1 MKRSRRY
8 LSRIS
13 IRLLAF
19 HLLLVFM
26 PVAGV
31 LFLGAYEKRLE
42 SGEARSIGEQARI
55 VAAAVADGGTETF
68 EAIVRRR
75 ATDVRLRLVDA
86 KGNLLADSHQIVPPP
101 AVARPAGS
109 KRHNTLYRVG
119 AFLVRPI
126 VKFLQPPQP
135 PLDVD
140 FYETA
145 KQLTGVEVR
154 DALQGR
160 EGFDKKITAHG
171 PRSVTLYRAVP
182 VFDDGHGVAGLRS
195 SEVPRNPATSQ
206 PRNPAVIGA
215 VVASRNTFPIL
226 QDLYAIRLNVMRI
239 FVASLFAAILVSL
252 FFSATIL
259 APLRQLRVD
268 ARAILD
274 RRGRIRGHFKGSKR
288 LDEIGELSRALE
300 RITRRLE
307 AHVHA
312 METFTSDLS
321 HEFKNPL
328 ASIRT
333 ANDMV
338 ADVVDPAVRKRFVQM
353 IDQEV
358 ARMER
363 LLSGVREIS
372 RIDVQLVREERRP
385 VDLRE
390 LLTKIVE
397 GFRLRE
403 GERVQFELDVS
414 GDPSVEASEDRLL
427 QVFENLLD
435 NAVGFSPDGGTVHV
449 TAAAHEG
456 TVVARVS
463 DEGSGIA
470 EPHRNR
476 IFDRFFT
483 YRPDTVRRAHTG
495 LGLAIVKAIVEGY
508 GGTINAMNAE
518 RGAVF
523 EIRLPRA

>member
-1 MKRSRRY
+1 MKLSSRWF
-8 LSRIS
+8 SRIS

-19 HLLLVFM
+19 HLLLVFL
-26 PVAGV
+26 PIAGV
-31 LFLGAYEKRLE
+31 LFLGAYEARLE
-42 SGEARSIGEQARI
+42 SGEVRDLTEQARI
-55 VAAAVADGGTETF
+55 VAAAVSQGGVETF
-68 EAIVRRR
+68 TRIVTARP
-75 ATDVRLRLVDA
+75 TDVRLRLVDA
-86 KGNLLADSHQIVPPP
+86 HGNLLADSHRIVPQP
-101 AVARPAGS
+101 AAAQSAGS
-109 KRHNTLYRVG
+109 KRHNTLYRIG
-119 AFLVRPI
+119 AFLVRPV
-126 VKFLQPPQP
+126 VKLLQPPQP
-135 PLDVD
+135 PLDID

-145 KQLTGVEVR
+145 TKLTGVEVR
-154 DALQGR
+154 DALRGV
-160 EGFDKKITAHG
+160 EGFDKKITAG
-171 PRSVTLYRAVP
+171 GKRSVTLYRAVP
-182 VFDDGHGVAGLRS
+182 VIANGKV
-195 SEVPRNPATSQ
+195 T
-206 PRNPAVIGA
+206 GA

-226 QDLYAIRLNVMRI
+226 QDLYAIRLGVMRI
-239 FVASLFAAILVSL
+239 FLASVVVAILVSL

-268 ARAILD
+268 ARSILD

-307 AHVHA
+307 THVHA
-312 METFTSDLS
+312 IETFTADLS

-372 RIDVQLVREERRP
+372 RIDAQLVREERVP
-385 VDLRE
+385 VAIGE

-403 GERVQFELDVS
+403 GERVKFEVDVA
-414 GDPSVEASEDRLL
+414 GEPMVEASEDRLL

-435 NAVGFSPDGGTVHV
+435 NAVSFSPDGGTVRVNVETSDGFVV
-449 TAAAHEG
+449 T
-456 TVVARVS
+456 RVS
-463 DEGSGIA
+463 DEGSGIS
-470 EPHRNR
+470 EPHMNR

-483 YRPDTVRRAHTG
+483 YRPDTSRKSHTG
-495 LGLAIVKAIVEGY
+495 LGLAIVRAIVQGY
-508 GGTINAMNAE
+508 GGTISAANAE
-518 RGAVF
+518 KGASF
-523 EIRLPRA
+523 DIRLPRAHR

>member
-19 HLLLVFM
+19 HLLLVFL

-31 LFLGAYEKRLE
+31 LFLGTYEKRLE
-42 SGEARSIGEQARI
+42 SDETRSLGEQARI
-55 VAAAVADGGTETF
+55 IAAALPGSSPRPAEAGRGARGEGYVAAFQRIVASKTS
-68 EAIVRRR
+68 
-75 ATDVRLRLVDA
+75 DVRFRLVDA
-86 KGNLLADSHQIVPPP
+86 QGNLLADSHRLAPPKP
-101 AVARPAGS
+101 LEQPAGS

-119 AFLVRPI
+119 VFLARPI
-126 VKFLQPPQP
+126 LKLVQPPQP

-145 KQLTGVEVR
+145 QRLTGPEVR
-154 DALQGR
+154 AALHGQD
-160 EGFDKKITAHG
+160 GFDKKITAG
-171 PRSVTLYRAVP
+171 GRRSVTLYRAVP
-182 VFDDGHGVAGLRS
+182 L
-195 SEVPRNPATSQ
+195 EVDTK
-206 PRNPAVIGA
+206 VIGA
-215 VVASRNTFPIL
+215 VVASRSTYPIL
-226 QDLYAIRLNVMRI
+226 QDLYVIRLGVMRI
-239 FVASLFAAILVSL
+239 FVASVLLAILVSL

-259 APLRQLRVD
+259 RPLRQLRVD

-274 RRGRIRGHFKGSKR
+274 RRGRIRGHFKGSR
-288 LDEIGELSRALE
+288 RRDEIGELSRALE
-300 RITRRLE
+300 RITRRME
-307 AHVHA
+307 THVQA
-312 METFTSDLS
+312 METFTADLS

-353 IDQEV
+353 VDQEV

-372 RIDVQLVREERRP
+372 RIDVQLAHEERSP
-385 VDLRE
+385 LAMRE
-390 LLTKIVE
+390 LLAKIID

-403 GERVQFELDVS
+403 GERIHFELEVN
-414 GDPSVEASEDRLL
+414 GEPMVEATEDRLL

-435 NAVGFSPDGGTVHV
+435 NAVSFSPEGGTVHV
-449 TAAAHEG
+449 AVSANDG
-456 TVVARVS
+456 MVVTRIR
-463 DEGSGIA
+463 DEGPGIA
-470 EPHRNR
+470 IPNMTR

-483 YRPDTVRRAHTG
+483 YRPDASRRSHTG

-508 GGTINAMNAE
+508 GGTITAANGE
-518 RGAVF
+518 PGAVF
-523 EIRLPRA
+523 EIRLPRQ

>member
-1 MKRSRRY
+1 VRLSGRWF
-8 LSRIS
+8 SRIS

-19 HLLLVFM
+19 NLLLVFL
-26 PVAGV
+26 PVAGT
-31 LFLGAYEKRLE
+31 LFLGAYESRLE
-42 SGEARSIGEQARI
+42 SAEVRAITEEARI
-55 VAAAVADGGTETF
+55 VAAAVGGGGVKTF
-68 EAIVRRR
+68 EAIVLRRS
-75 ATDVRLRLVDA
+75 TDVRLRLVDGQ
-86 KGNLLADSHQIVPPP
+86 GNLIADSHRIVPPP
-101 AVARPAGS
+101 AVPPPAGS
-109 KRHNTLYRVG
+109 KRHNTLYRIG
-119 AFLVRPI
+119 AFLVRPV
-126 VKFLQPPQP
+126 VKFMQPPQP

-145 KQLTGVEVR
+145 TKLTGVEVR
-154 DALQGR
+154 DALRGV
-160 EGFDKKITAHG
+160 EGFDKKITAG
-171 PRSVTLYRAVP
+171 GKRSVTLYRAVP
-182 VFDDGHGVAGLRS
+182 VMMNGKV
-195 SEVPRNPATSQ
+195 T
-206 PRNPAVIGA
+206 GA

-226 QDLYAIRLNVMRI
+226 QDLYAIRLGVMRI
-239 FVASLFAAILVSL
+239 FLASVVVAILVSL

-268 ARAILD
+268 ARSILD

-307 AHVHA
+307 THVHA
-312 METFTSDLS
+312 IETFTADVS

-363 LLSGVREIS
+363 LLSGVREVS
-372 RIDVQLVREERRP
+372 RIDAQLVREERHP
-385 VDLRE
+385 VVIGE
-390 LLTKIVE
+390 LLSKIVE

-403 GERVQFELDVS
+403 GERVRFELDVA
-414 GDPSVEASEDRLL
+414 GEPVVEASEDRLL
-427 QVFENLLD
+427 QVYENLLD
-435 NAVGFSPDGGTVHV
+435 NAVSFSPDGGVVRISASVSEGVVV
-449 TAAAHEG
+449 T
-456 TVVARVS
+456 RVS
-463 DEGSGIA
+463 DEGSGIS
-470 EPHRNR
+470 EPHMNR

-483 YRPDTVRRAHTG
+483 YRPDASRRSHTG
-495 LGLAIVKAIVEGY
+495 LGLAIVKTIVQGY
-508 GGTINAMNAE
+508 GGTISASNAE
-518 RGAVF
+518 KGAVF

>member
-1 MKRSRRY
+1 VKLSGRY
-8 LSRIS
+8 FSRIS

-19 HLLLVFM
+19 HLLLVFL

-31 LFLGAYEKRLE
+31 LFLGAYEARLE
-42 SGEARSIGEQARI
+42 SAEVRAITEQARI
-55 VAAAVADGGTETF
+55 VAAAVGRGGRETF
-68 EAIVRRR
+68 VRIVTARP
-75 ATDVRLRLVDA
+75 TDVRLRLVDA
-86 KGNLLADSHQIVPPP
+86 QGNLLADSHRIAPPP
-101 AVARPAGS
+101 PVMQASGS

-119 AFLVRPI
+119 AFLLRPL
-126 VKFLQPPQP
+126 VKIMQPPQP

-140 FYETA
+140 FYESAT
-145 KQLTGVEVR
+145 KLTGVEVR
-154 DALQGR
+154 DALRGV
-160 EGFDKKITAHG
+160 EGFDKKITAG
-171 PRSVTLYRAVP
+171 GKRSVTLYRAVP
-182 VFDDGHGVAGLRS
+182 VVVSA
-195 SEVPRNPATSQ
+195 N
-206 PRNPAVIGA
+206 VIGA

-226 QDLYAIRLNVMRI
+226 QDLYAIRLGVMRI
-239 FVASLFAAILVSL
+239 FIASVLFAILVSL

-268 ARAILD
+268 ARSILD

-307 AHVHA
+307 MHVNA
-312 METFTSDLS
+312 VETFTSDLS

-338 ADVVDPAVRKRFVQM
+338 ADVVDPAVRKRFVEM

-363 LLSGVREIS
+363 LLSGVREVS
-372 RIDVQLVREERRP
+372 RIDAQLVREERAP
-385 VDLRE
+385 VAIGE
-390 LLTKIVE
+390 LLSKIVE

-403 GERVQFELDVS
+403 GERVKFELDVA
-414 GDPSVEASEDRLL
+414 GEPRVEASEDRLL

-435 NAVGFSPDGGTVHV
+435 NAVSFSPDGGIVRIS
-449 TAAAHEG
+449 AAANDG
-456 TVVARVS
+456 MVVTRVS
-463 DEGSGIA
+463 DEGSGIS
-470 EPHRNR
+470 EPHMNR

-483 YRPDTVRRAHTG
+483 YRPDASRRSHTG
-495 LGLAIVKAIVEGY
+495 LGLAIVKAIVQGY
-508 GGTINAMNAE
+508 GGTISASNAE
-518 RGAVF
+518 RGAEF
-523 EIRLPRA
+523 EIRLPRFS

>member
-1 MKRSRRY
+1 VKLSGRY
-8 LSRIS
+8 FSRIS

-19 HLLLVFM
+19 NLLLVFL

-31 LFLGAYEKRLE
+31 LFLGAYEARLE
-42 SGEARSIGEQARI
+42 SAEARAITEEARI
-55 VAAAVADGGTETF
+55 VAAAVGRGGVETF
-68 EAIVRRR
+68 ARIVIARP
-75 ATDVRLRLVDA
+75 TDVRLRLVDA
-86 KGNLLADSHQIVPPP
+86 QGNLVADSHRIAPPP
-101 AVARPAGS
+101 PVPQPAGS

-119 AFLVRPI
+119 AFLVRPV
-126 VKFLQPPQP
+126 VKLLQPPQP

-145 KQLTGVEVR
+145 TKLTGSEVR
-154 DALQGR
+154 DALRGV
-160 EGFDKKITAHG
+160 EGFDKKITAG
-171 PRSVTLYRAVP
+171 GQRSVTLYRAVP
-182 VFDDGHGVAGLRS
+182 VMLNGKV
-195 SEVPRNPATSQ
+195 T
-206 PRNPAVIGA
+206 GA

-226 QDLYAIRLNVMRI
+226 QDLYAIRLGVMRI
-239 FVASLFAAILVSL
+239 FLASVVVAILVSV

-259 APLRQLRVD
+259 VPLRQLRVD
-268 ARAILD
+268 ARSILD

-307 AHVHA
+307 THVHA
-312 METFTSDLS
+312 IETFTADLS

-372 RIDVQLVREERRP
+372 RIDVQLVRDERRP
-385 VDLRE
+385 VAMRE
-390 LLTKIVE
+390 LLSKIVE
-397 GFRLRE
+397 GFQLRE
-403 GERVQFELDVS
+403 GERVRFELDVA
-414 GDPSVEASEDRLL
+414 GEPVVEASEDRLL

-435 NAVGFSPDGGTVHV
+435 NAASFSPDGGTVHV
-449 TAAAHEG
+449 SASANDG
-456 TVVARVS
+456 MVVTRVS

-483 YRPDTVRRAHTG
+483 YRPDASRRSHTG
-495 LGLAIVKAIVEGY
+495 LGLAIVKAIVQGY
-508 GGTINAMNAE
+508 GGTIDAGNGE
-518 RGAVF
+518 KGAVF
-523 EIRLPRA
+523 EIRLPRARGS

>member
-1 MKRSRRY
+1 VKLSGRY
-8 LSRIS
+8 FSRIS

-19 HLLLVFM
+19 HLLLVFL

-31 LFLGAYEKRLE
+31 LFLGAYESRLE
-42 SGEARSIGEQARI
+42 SAEVRAITEEARI
-55 VAAAVADGGTETF
+55 VAAAVGKGGSETF
-68 EAIVRRR
+68 VRIVSARP
-75 ATDVRLRLVDA
+75 TDVRLRLVDA
-86 KGNLLADSHQIVPPP
+86 QGNLLADSHRIAPPVPVEPQS
-101 AVARPAGS
+101 GS

-119 AFLVRPI
+119 AFLLRPL
-126 VKFLQPPQP
+126 VKVMQPPQP
-135 PLDVD
+135 PLDID

-145 KQLTGVEVR
+145 TKLTGVEVR
-154 DALQGR
+154 DALRGV
-160 EGFDKKITAHG
+160 EGFDKKITAG
-171 PRSVTLYRAVP
+171 GKRSVTLYRAVP
-182 VFDDGHGVAGLRS
+182 VMVNAK
-195 SEVPRNPATSQ
+195 
-206 PRNPAVIGA
+206 VIGA

-226 QDLYAIRLNVMRI
+226 QDLYAIRLGVMRI
-239 FVASLFAAILVSL
+239 FIASVLFAILVSL

-268 ARAILD
+268 ARSILD

-307 AHVHA
+307 THVNA
-312 METFTSDLS
+312 VETFTSDLS

-338 ADVVDPAVRKRFVQM
+338 ADVVDPAVRKRFVEM

-363 LLSGVREIS
+363 LLSGVREVS
-372 RIDVQLVREERRP
+372 RIDAQLVREERTP
-385 VDLRE
+385 VAIGE
-390 LLTKIVE
+390 LLSKIVE

-403 GERVQFELDVS
+403 GERVKFELDVA
-414 GDPSVEASEDRLL
+414 GEPLHELMVEASEDRLL

-435 NAVGFSPDGGTVHV
+435 NAVSFSPDGGTVRV
-449 TAAAHEG
+449 SAAANDG
-456 TVVARVS
+456 MVVTRVS
-463 DEGSGIA
+463 DEGSGIS
-470 EPHRNR
+470 EPHMNR

-483 YRPDTVRRAHTG
+483 YRPDASRRSHTG
-495 LGLAIVKAIVEGY
+495 LGLAIVKAIVQGY
-508 GGTINAMNAE
+508 GGTISASNAE
-518 RGAVF
+518 RGAEF
-523 EIRLPRA
+523 EIRLPRFS

>member
-1 MKRSRRY
+1 VKLSSRWF
-8 LSRIS
+8 SRIS

-19 HLLLVFM
+19 NLLLVFL

-31 LFLGAYEKRLE
+31 LFLGAYESRLE
-42 SGEARSIGEQARI
+42 SAEVRAITEEARI
-55 VAAAVADGGTETF
+55 VAAAVGAAGNHAF

-86 KGNLLADSHQIVPPP
+86 HGNLVADSHRIVPPP
-101 AVARPAGS
+101 PVPQPAGS

-119 AFLVRPI
+119 AFLVRPV

-145 KQLTGVEVR
+145 TKLTGFEVH
-154 DALQGR
+154 DALRGG
-160 EGFDKKITAHG
+160 EGFDKKITAG
-171 PRSVTLYRAVP
+171 GKRSVTLYRAVP
-182 VFDDGHGVAGLRS
+182 VLVNGKV
-195 SEVPRNPATSQ
+195 T
-206 PRNPAVIGA
+206 GA

-226 QDLYAIRLNVMRI
+226 QDLYAIRLGVMRI
-239 FVASLFAAILVSL
+239 FLASLVVAILVSL

-268 ARAILD
+268 ARSILD

-307 AHVHA
+307 THVNA
-312 METFTSDLS
+312 IETFTADLS

-363 LLSGVREIS
+363 LLSGVREVS
-372 RIDVQLVREERRP
+372 RIDAQLVREERGP
-385 VDLRE
+385 VVLGE
-390 LLTKIVE
+390 LLSKIVE

-403 GERVQFELDVS
+403 GERVRFELDVA
-414 GDPSVEASEDRLL
+414 GEPVVEASEDRLL

-435 NAVGFSPDGGTVHV
+435 NAVSFSPDGGTVRV
-449 TAAAHEG
+449 STAANDG
-456 TVVARVS
+456 MVVTRVS
-463 DEGSGIA
+463 DEGSGIS
-470 EPHRNR
+470 EPHMNR

-483 YRPDTVRRAHTG
+483 YRPDASRRSHTG
-495 LGLAIVKAIVEGY
+495 LGLAIVKAIVQGY
-508 GGTINAMNAE
+508 GGSISAANAE
-518 RGAVF
+518 KGAVF
-523 EIRLPRA
+523 EIRIPRM